1 MRVKKV
7 PNFGVLLLVLCL
19 LIVIA
24 PIATSP
30 ATAFAIELLFN
41 VVFIAGAYWLARGDS
56 TRWVYLCLT
65 LAALVS
71 RWAAL
76 LTGAPWLQVTSAAV
90 TLSWFALS
98 IALIFGELAR
108 RRDVDANT
116 IMGAVVAYLLLAVA
130 FAYLYGIIE
139 HIHPGSFSGIS
150 AETGRT
156 HLSDALIYFSLV
168 TLTTV
173 GYGDIVAISG
183 PARPLAGLEAACGT
197 LYVAVM
203 IARLVA
209 LEVAARL
216 RGHGE
221 R

>member
-1 MRVKKV
+1 MRLKKV
-7 PNFGVLLLVLCL
+7 PNFGVLLLILCL
-19 LIVIA
+19 LIVVA

-30 ATAFAIELLFN
+30 ATAFGIELLFN

-65 LAALVS
+65 LAALIT
-71 RWAAL
+71 RWGAL
-76 LTGAPWLQVTSAAV
+76 LTGAQWLQVTSATV
-90 TLSWFALS
+90 TLAWFALS

-139 HIHPGSFSGIS
+139 HIQPGSFAGLP
-150 AETGRT
+150 ANTDRA
-156 HLSDALIYFSLV
+156 HLGDALIYFSLV

-173 GYGDIVAISG
+173 GCGDIVAVSG

-209 LEVAARL
+209 IEVAARI
-216 RGHGE
+216 RGEDG